1 MCKNKKDGRA
11 MKNLEHLIYSGIF
24 ETMIGVYTDINQVN
38 TSVLETTWSLI
49 DPINLILKLESVKE
63 LTAN

>member
-24 ETMIGVYTDINQVN
+24 ETMTGVYTDINQVN

-49 DPINLILKLESVKE
+49 DPTDLILKLSSYKE

>member
-1 MCKNKKDGRA
+1 

-49 DPINLILKLESVKE
+49 DPINLILKLESVRE